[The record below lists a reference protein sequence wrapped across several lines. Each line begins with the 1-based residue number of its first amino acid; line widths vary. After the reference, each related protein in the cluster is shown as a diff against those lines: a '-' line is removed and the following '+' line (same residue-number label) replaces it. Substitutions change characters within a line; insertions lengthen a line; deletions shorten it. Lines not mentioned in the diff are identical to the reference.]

1 MLCVDWPVKKI
12 SWFLNN
18 DCSVYENTILS
29 ELDQGNHN
37 VQL

>member
-1 MLCVDWPVKKI
+1 MLCVDWLVKKI

-18 DCSVYENTILS
+18 NCSVYENAILS
-29 ELDQGNHN
+29 ELEQGNLN